1 MPKLDAMKQCG
12 LAVFGIGAILMVCG
26 WLIAFV
32 SLCYGQSEL
41 YFDRF
46 EYSHSAWLIIWIEL
60 FLCFAIFG
68 HFFLPFPT
76 DFVVSVFLAACFAVT
91 LVVSDAHL
99 YAISQYALQD
109 VERNFGRSSMTAL
122 TTGFLILALG
132 NLFALFYFA
141 VKFDLEHRPN
151 KQIDDSFGGIK
162 GSGISG
168 PGGIIGSFPGT
179 GLRQRAGFHNEKPV
193 DSIGVNSS
201 SYPPQGASV
210 MAPRSPD
217 LGTPNAL
224 GSDPLSGGYS
234 RPNNVEIGMPTT
246 GSAVNASTTEAPF
259 AQAPRQDVSL
269 PVNESTKDDG
279 LAPPILSSNLGH
291 STAGAAGGAAG
302 GAAAGGAVPA
312 AAAGASSSRGAF
324 QRAEAL
330 YSYKASEDDP
340 TEISFAKGDILQI
353 VDSSGKW
360 WQAQRP
366 NGELGIVPS
375 NYLRLL

>member
-1 MPKLDAMKQCG
+1 MLKLPKLDLMKQCG
-12 LAVFGIGAILMVCG
+12 LAVFGLGALLMICG
-26 WLIAFV
+26 WFIAFV
-32 SLCYGQSEL
+32 SLCYGQSES

-46 EYSHSAWLIIWIEL
+46 DYSHSAWFIIWIQL

-76 DFVVSVFLAACFAVT
+76 DFMVSVFLGACFAIT
-91 LVVSDAHL
+91 LIVSDAHL
-99 YAISQYALQD
+99 YADSRMNLLE
-109 VERNFGRSSMTAL
+109 VEANNDRGSMTAL

-132 NLFALFYFA
+132 NLFALCYFA

-168 PGGIIGSFPGT
+168 PGGIIGSFPGS
-179 GLRQRAGFHNEKPV
+179 GLRQRAGFQGENPV
-193 DSIGVNSS
+193 DSVGVNST
-201 SYPPQGASV
+201 SYPPQAANS

-224 GSDPLSGGYS
+224 GSDPLSNGYS

-246 GSAVNASTTEAPF
+246 GSAVNATSTETPF
-259 AQAPRQDVSL
+259 VQAPRQDASL
-269 PVNESTKDDG
+269 PLNETAKDDN
-279 LAPPILSSNLGH
+279 LAPPILSSNLGP
-291 STAGAAGGAAG
+291 STAGAAG

-312 AAAGASSSRGAF
+312 AAAGASGTQSAL

-340 TEISFAKGDILQI
+340 TEISFAKGDVLQI

-360 WQAQRP
+360 WQAQRS

-375 NYLRLL
+375 NYLRLI

>member
-1 MPKLDAMKQCG
+1 MKQCG
-12 LAVFGIGAILMVCG
+12 LAVFGLGALLMICG
-26 WLIAFV
+26 WFIAFV
-32 SLCYGQSEL
+32 SLCYGQSES

-46 EYSHSAWLIIWIEL
+46 DYSHSAWFIIWIQL

-76 DFVVSVFLAACFAVT
+76 DFMVSVFLGACFAIT
-91 LVVSDAHL
+91 LIVSDAHL
-99 YAISQYALQD
+99 YADSRMNLLE
-109 VERNFGRSSMTAL
+109 VEANNDRGSMTAL

-132 NLFALFYFA
+132 NLFALCYFA

-168 PGGIIGSFPGT
+168 PGGIIGSFPGS
-179 GLRQRAGFHNEKPV
+179 GLRQRAGFQGEKPV
-193 DSIGVNSS
+193 DSVGVNSM
-201 SYPPQGASV
+201 SYPPQAANS

-224 GSDPLSGGYS
+224 GSDPLSNGYS

-246 GSAVNASTTEAPF
+246 GSAVNATSTETPF
-259 AQAPRQDVSL
+259 VQAPRQDASL
-269 PVNESTKDDG
+269 PLNETAKDDN
-279 LAPPILSSNLGH
+279 LAPPILSSNLGP
-291 STAGAAGGAAG
+291 STAG
-302 GAAAGGAVPA
+302 AAGGAVPA
-312 AAAGASSSRGAF
+312 AAAGASGTQSAL

-340 TEISFAKGDILQI
+340 TEISFAKGDVLQI

-360 WQAQRP
+360 WQAQRS

-375 NYLRLL
+375 NYLRLI

>member
-109 VERNFGRSSMTAL
+109 VERNFGRSSMVAL

-179 GLRQRAGFHNEKPV
+179 GLRQRAGFHSEKPV
-193 DSIGVNSS
+193 DSIGVSNS
-201 SYPPQGASV
+201 SYPPQASNM

-234 RPNNVEIGMPTT
+234 HPNNTEIGMPKA
-246 GSAVNASTTEAPF
+246 SNAANASTTEAPF
-259 AQAPRQDVSL
+259 AQAPRQDASL
-269 PVNESTKDDG
+269 SLNESTKG
-279 LAPPILSSNLGH
+279 QNLAPPILSSNLGH
-291 STAGAAGGAAG
+291 STAGAAGGT
-302 GAAAGGAVPA
+302 VPA
-312 AAAGASSSRGAF
+312 TAAGASSNQSAF

-375 NYLRLL
+375 NYLRLV

>member
-1 MPKLDAMKQCG
+1 MLKLPKLDRMQQCG
-12 LAVFGIGAILMVCG
+12 LAVFGLGALLMICG
-26 WLIAFV
+26 WFTAFV
-32 SLCYGQSEL
+32 SLCYCQWSL
-41 YFDRF
+41 FFDRF
-46 EYSHSAWLIIWIEL
+46 DYSHSAWLIIWIQL

-76 DFVVSVFLAACFAVT
+76 DFMVSVFLGACFAVT
-91 LVVSDAHL
+91 LIVSDARL
-99 YAISQYALQD
+99 YVTPHVSLQE
-109 VERNFGRSSMTAL
+109 VEADNDRGSMTAL
-122 TTGFLILALG
+122 TSGFLILALG
-132 NLFALFYFA
+132 NLFALCYFA

-168 PGGIIGSFPGT
+168 PGGIIGSFPGS
-179 GLRQRAGFHNEKPV
+179 GLRQRFQGEKPV
-193 DSIGVNSS
+193 DSVGVNST
-201 SYPPQGASV
+201 SYPPQAANS

-224 GSDPLSGGYS
+224 GSDPLSNGYS
-234 RPNNVEIGMPTT
+234 RPNNVEIGVPTT
-246 GSAVNASTTEAPF
+246 GSAVNATTTEAPF

-269 PVNESTKDDG
+269 PLNEPAKDDN
-279 LAPPILSSNLGH
+279 LAPPILSSNLGP
-291 STAGAAGGAAG
+291 SAAGAAGGAA
-302 GAAAGGAVPA
+302 PA
-312 AAAGASSSRGAF
+312 AAAGASSTQGAL

-340 TEISFAKGDILQI
+340 TEISFAKGDVLQI

-375 NYLRLL
+375 NYLRLI

>member
-1 MPKLDAMKQCG
+1 MKQCG
-12 LAVFGIGAILMVCG
+12 LAVFGIGAFLMICG
-26 WLIAFV
+26 WFIAFV
-32 SLCYGQSEL
+32 SLCYCQSEL

-46 EYSHSAWLIIWIEL
+46 DHPRSAWFIIWIQL

-76 DFVVSVFLAACFAVT
+76 DFMVSVFLGACFAIT
-91 LVVSDAHL
+91 LIVSDAHL
-99 YAISQYALQD
+99 YVSTRNNLSQVDANFARGSLSAL
-109 VERNFGRSSMTAL
+109 S
-122 TTGFLILALG
+122 TGFLILALG
-132 NLFALFYFA
+132 NLFALCYFA

-168 PGGIIGSFPGT
+168 PGGIIGSFPGS
-179 GLRQRAGFHNEKPV
+179 GLRQRAGFQGEKPV
-193 DSIGVNSS
+193 DSVGVNSM
-201 SYPPQGASV
+201 SYPPQAANS

-224 GSDPLSGGYS
+224 GSDPLSNGYS
-234 RPNNVEIGMPTT
+234 RPNDVEIGMPTT
-246 GSAVNASTTEAPF
+246 GSAVNATSTETPF
-259 AQAPRQDVSL
+259 VQAQRQDASL
-269 PVNESTKDDG
+269 PLNETAKDDN
-279 LAPPILSSNLGH
+279 LAPPILSSNLGP
-291 STAGAAGGAAG
+291 STAG
-302 GAAAGGAVPA
+302 AAGGAVPA
-312 AAAGASSSRGAF
+312 AAAGASGTQSAL

-340 TEISFAKGDILQI
+340 TEISFAKGDVLQI

-360 WQAQRP
+360 WQAQRS

-375 NYLRLL
+375 NYLRLI